1 VNNPKKKLLC
11 PIDKTQQL
19 GYLLNMTTNPAQ
31 TKTELSAV
39 KVTRKLQRLSDLISK
54 YKHLWTES
62 NRLYRWVDEYNQLRN
77 QHYQIFVK
85 FCENTGRCPTH
96 TAHDKLA

>member
-1 VNNPKKKLLC
+1 
-11 PIDKTQQL
+11 
-19 GYLLNMTTNPAQ
+19 MQ
-31 TKTELSAV
+31 TKHTAENTEASAV
-39 KVTRKLQRLSDLISK
+39 KVARKLQRLSDLISK

-62 NRLYRWVDEYNQLRN
+62 DRLYKWVDEYNQIRN

>member
-1 VNNPKKKLLC
+1 MQE
-11 PIDKTQQL
+11 T
-19 GYLLNMTTNPAQ
+19 TTN
-31 TKTELSAV
+31 TEVSAV

-62 NRLYRWVDEYNQLRN
+62 DRLYKWVDEYNQLRN
-77 QHYQIFVK
+77 QNYQIFVK
-85 FCENTGRCPTH
+85 FCEDTGRCPEH